1 MCVPEPMR
9 RVKLTLERPVHA
21 DGDPYDDGA
30 LPDLTS
36 GLMWIVTAIVGLAV
50 QVLPGTDHSHL
61 AWVVILAGF
70 AFSWGVTSILLGI
83 HDRIMPLAQRAVVT
97 AAMMPIVALALWATG
112 GATSYLQPVMLFTAL
127 FVAWFFPPPLA
138 WPLVAL
144 FVAAYASP
152 IVYDPDAVTLGYP
165 ARAVVFA
172 VAVTGL
178 VLTMQYLKRRL
189 VHAEVRQRAIAE
201 LDPLTAVHNRRGF
214 DLALARTDAN
224 EERYALVLFDL
235 DRFKAINDAH
245 GHPAGDAVLRAVADA
260 ARSVVRH
267 GDVLARIGGDEFALI
282 APGSGWNG
290 VARLVNALGDA
301 IEDAPMPE
309 GVHRVGVTF
318 AWALAPDDASDPD
331 SLVSRA
337 DQRLL
342 ARKREGRRRAVA
354 SI

>member
-1 MCVPEPMR
+1 MR
-9 RVKLTLERPVHA
+9 RIRLTLDRPVHA

-36 GLMWIVTAIVGLAV
+36 GLMWIVTAVVGLAV
-50 QVLPGTDHSHL
+50 QVLPGSDHSHL
-61 AWVVILAGF
+61 GWVVALAAF
-70 AFSWGVTSILLGI
+70 AFAWGVTSILLGM
-83 HDRIMPLAQRAVVT
+83 HDRIMPRAQRALVT

-112 GATSYLQPVMLFTAL
+112 GATSYLQPVLLFTAL
-127 FVAWFFPPPLA
+127 FVAWFFPPPFA
-138 WPLVAL
+138 WPLVGL

-152 IVYDPDAVTLGYP
+152 IAYDPDAVSLGYP

-178 VLTMQYLKRRL
+178 VVTMQYLKRRL

-214 DLALARTDAN
+214 DLALARTHER

-235 DRFKAINDAH
+235 DRFKSINDVH
-245 GHPAGDAVLRAVADA
+245 GHPAGDAVLCAVADA
-260 ARSVVRH
+260 ARSVVRQ
-267 GDVLARIGGDEFALI
+267 DDALARIGGDEFALI
-282 APGSGWNG
+282 APGAAWNG
-290 VARLVNALGDA
+290 VARLVNALGEA
-301 IEDAPMPE
+301 IEDAPLPD
-309 GVHRVGVTF
+309 GIDRIGVTF
-318 AWALAPDDASDPD
+318 AWALAPEDASDPD

-342 ARKREGRRRAVA
+342 ARKREGQRRALT
-354 SI
+354 SM